1 MTQIISILDSFERI
15 TLEEMAAVKLMNRT
29 DTKYVCPVSKL
40 LELLELAKDEYR
52 VQTISGKVLMPYYT
66 RYYDTPDIEMYRN
79 HLHGKAVRQKV
90 RLRRYVNSGQEF
102 LEIKQKNNKGRTSK
116 KRISADC
123 LSEEDRN
130 DFLMRVAGYD
140 SAMLIPQIENNFT
153 RLTLVNKRLTERVTV
168 DFGLN
173 FHNLLSDGRH
183 LLDGVA
189 IIELKRDSRAESD
202 LHPMLRD
209 LRIKPS
215 GFSKYCIGMAMTNPD
230 LPANRFKGRIRMI
243 NKLKD

>member
-1 MTQIISILDSFERI
+1 MTQIISILESFDRI
-15 TLEEMAAVKLMNRT
+15 TLEEMEAVKLMNRT

-40 LELLELAKDEYR
+40 LELLALAKDEYR
-52 VQTISGKVLMPYYT
+52 VQAISERVLMPYYT
-66 RYYDTPDIEMYRN
+66 RYYDTPDFEMYRN

-130 DFLMRVAGYD
+130 GFLMRVAGYD
-140 SAMLIPQIENNFT
+140 SAMLMPQIENNFT

-173 FHNLLSDGRH
+173 FHTLLSDGCH
-183 LLDGVA
+183 CLDG
-189 IIELKRDSRAESD
+189 
-202 LHPMLRD
+202 
-209 LRIKPS
+209 
-215 GFSKYCIGMAMTNPD
+215 
-230 LPANRFKGRIRMI
+230 
-243 NKLKD
+243 